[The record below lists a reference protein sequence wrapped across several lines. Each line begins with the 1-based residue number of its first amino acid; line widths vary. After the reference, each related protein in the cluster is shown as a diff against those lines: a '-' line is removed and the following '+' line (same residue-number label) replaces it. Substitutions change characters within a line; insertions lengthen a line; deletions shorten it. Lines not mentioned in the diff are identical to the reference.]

1 MTIMRKRMPVLLF
14 QIMAGLAV
22 LTFGSVDAQRISP
35 EAPAALALLEGRGA
49 VLGTTRY
56 GSADLPPQG
65 SALRSR
71 LEQAAGAGLGGF
83 TLYLDWPA
91 LEPEPGAYAFDTA
104 LARLDALN
112 AMGLQTF
119 VNITVGDIGE
129 YVLPTPFSDGEGG
142 IAAGTRLDDP
152 ALLQR
157 FGALLDGLVP
167 QLVSRGVFAL
177 AVGNEIDD
185 RLDGSA
191 DERIAYR
198 NFVAAANARVS
209 ALVPELP
216 VGVTLT
222 AAAHRNG
229 TATRRTLVEV
239 ADFVAINYAPID
251 PNFFVLSREMIAAD
265 FRETLAS
272 MPPGPVLIQELTCPN
287 PSSMGASLAW
297 QADCFDIL
305 FNEIGRSPWVRFASV
320 FSLEDLDDATCSAVQ
335 DILGAGL
342 DDVPADFL
350 QRFLDYLCGLG
361 VLAADGT
368 PHPAWN
374 ELLEFVQ
381 REPGVV
387 RRALL
392 SGQGDLGRPGD

>member
-1 MTIMRKRMPVLLF
+1 MQIAGTSLFVRIGIVIAGLLF
-14 QIMAGLAV
+14 FPV
-22 LTFGSVDAQRISP
+22 HAQRVAP
-35 EAPAALALLEGRGA
+35 EAPTGLALLESRGA
-49 VLGTTRY
+49 VLGTTRF

-65 SALRSR
+65 SAIRSR
-71 LEQAAGAGLGGF
+71 LEQAAEAGLGGF

-91 LEPEPGAYAFDTA
+91 LEPEPGAFSFDTVLAQLEA
-104 LARLDALN
+104 LQGL
-112 AMGLQTF
+112 GLQTF

-129 YVLPTPFSDGEGG
+129 YVLPAPFSDGDGG
-142 IAAGTRLDDP
+142 IAAGMSLDDP
-152 ALLQR
+152 LLLQR
-157 FGALLDGLVP
+157 FGALLDALVP
-167 QLVSRGVFAL
+167 ELVTRGTFAL

-185 RLDGSA
+185 RLEDSV
-191 DERIAYR
+191 DERAAYR
-198 NFVAAANARVS
+198 SFLAAAKARVD

-222 AAAHRNG
+222 AAAHRND
-229 TATRRTLVEV
+229 TATRESLVQI

-251 PNFFVLSREMIAAD
+251 PDFFVLPREMISAD
-265 FRETLAS
+265 FRETLAA

-287 PSSMGASLAW
+287 PVSLGASLAW

-305 FNEIGRSPWVRFASV
+305 LDEIARSPAVRFASV
-320 FSLEDLDDATCSAVQ
+320 FSLEDFDGATCSAVQ

-342 DDVPADFL
+342 DDVPPDFL

-368 PHPAWN
+368 PHPAWSV
-374 ELLEFVQ
+374 LLEFVQ
-381 REPGVV
+381 REPGEV

-392 SGQGDLGRPGD
+392 RGTADY